1 MTNDKGQKVKTA
13 GPSVPVEITGLDDV
27 PTGGDIFNAVS
38 DERLARELVEQRK
51 TAEKEERF
59 NSRTKVTLDNLFDQ
73 MRLDDMKELKI
84 IVKADVQGSVEAVR
98 QSLEKLSNEEI
109 RVNVIH
115 SGVGAVRESDVMLA
129 SASSAIIVGFN
140 VRPDPVAE
148 ENAKRD
154 GVDLRCY
161 RIIYDCIEEIESAM
175 KGMLA
180 PKTREVVLGRAEC
193 RNVIKIKNVGFIAG
207 SYVLSGKVARNS
219 QVRVVRDGI
228 VIFEDTM
235 SSLQRFKD
243 SVKEVTAGFECGI
256 GLEKFAD
263 LKEGDILESFIIEEY
278 RD

>member
-1 MTNDKGQKVKTA
+1 
-13 GPSVPVEITGLDDV
+13 
-27 PTGGDIFNAVS
+27 
-38 DERLARELVEQRK
+38 
-51 TAEKEERF
+51 
-59 NSRTKVTLDNLFDQ
+59 
-73 MRLDDMKELKI
+73 
-84 IVKADVQGSVEAVR
+84 
-98 QSLEKLSNEEI
+98 
-109 RVNVIH
+109 
-115 SGVGAVRESDVMLA
+115 
-129 SASSAIIVGFN
+129 
-140 VRPDPVAE
+140 
-148 ENAKRD
+148 
-154 GVDLRCY
+154 
-161 RIIYDCIEEIESAM
+161 M

-193 RNVIKIKNVGFIAG
+193 RSVIKVKNVGFIAG

-243 SVKEVTAGFECGI
+243 AVKEVSAGFECGI

>member
-1 MTNDKGQKVKTA
+1 
-13 GPSVPVEITGLDDV
+13 
-27 PTGGDIFNAVS
+27 
-38 DERLARELVEQRK
+38 
-51 TAEKEERF
+51 
-59 NSRTKVTLDNLFDQ
+59 
-73 MRLDDMKELKI
+73 
-84 IVKADVQGSVEAVR
+84 
-98 QSLEKLSNEEI
+98 
-109 RVNVIH
+109 
-115 SGVGAVRESDVMLA
+115 
-129 SASSAIIVGFN
+129 
-140 VRPDPVAE
+140 
-148 ENAKRD
+148 
-154 GVDLRCY
+154 
-161 RIIYDCIEEIESAM
+161 M